1 MLGQHLC
8 EGLCF
13 TKPMALD
20 WSNTHKHFMQLCCL
34 ALTPSVINC
43 HWDKFSGL
51 WHEFFGLQNGL
62 QWESGLA
69 SNGRVRGFSPPF
81 NQEAYLVWDITRKL
95 FMYFHSTSALA
106 TALLS
111 LCGLIAQISEIKWF
125 FFSLARWG
133 IAWALH
139 CLLKVTT
146 FFLFSCKRNT
156 KL

>member
-111 LCGLIAQISEIKWF
+111 LCSSVLQILPKERPESINFRILFLHNIPPDNTSYLVGAQ
-125 FFSLARWG
+125 
-133 IAWALH
+133 
-139 CLLKVTT
+139 
-146 FFLFSCKRNT
+146 
-156 KL
+156 